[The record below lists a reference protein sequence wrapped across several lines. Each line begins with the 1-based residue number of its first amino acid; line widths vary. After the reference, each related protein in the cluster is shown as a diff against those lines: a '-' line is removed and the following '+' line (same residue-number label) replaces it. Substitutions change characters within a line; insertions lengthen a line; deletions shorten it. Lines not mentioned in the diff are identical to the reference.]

1 MSAPNLNV
9 EVIGKTRKET
19 TPGGIT
25 EEQWA
30 EHDALLEARK
40 PLRDFRFWRVTHTG
54 EIRYV
59 TISADPIF
67 DEHGAFRG
75 YQGVGRDRTE
85 EELASRRRE
94 GARFELLQ
102 AIGNLTEGVSL
113 WDHEDR
119 LVICNSEYYRQAGRA
134 ADKLRPGVT
143 FETYLGALYDCGEL
157 PGIEDDR
164 ATFIEKRLAMRRE
177 PRGEMEIER
186 RDGWLLLQ
194 EHATPNGEC
203 FLTSKDITTLK
214 KRETELVDAMEQAKL
229 SMEQAQIANRAKL
242 EFLAT
247 MSHELRTPLNA
258 ILGFSEV
265 IRDGSGKNAE
275 ARSKE
280 YAQLIHDSGSHL
292 LLLINDILDVSR
304 IESRNLDLQEVFI
317 EPDQIIG
324 SCVRMLADRAERSNI
339 RLESHLGLPDVVLRA
354 DARAMKQVVLN
365 LLSNAVKFTE
375 PDGCVSVSSEHVEGG
390 FQITV
395 ADDGIGIPA
404 EHIPSIFAPFKQ
416 LEDINVRRFEG
427 TGLGLYISKRLI
439 ELHDGSIS
447 IESEEG
453 KGTTTRLFIPV
464 ERSVLLDDQDTPVEN
479 VVPLPQTTK
488 EDPAPRVSAAG
499 GD

>member
-1 MSAPNLNV
+1 
-9 EVIGKTRKET
+9 
-19 TPGGIT
+19 
-25 EEQWA
+25 
-30 EHDALLEARK
+30 
-40 PLRDFRFWRVTHTG
+40 
-54 EIRYV
+54 
-59 TISADPIF
+59 
-67 DEHGAFRG
+67 
-75 YQGVGRDRTE
+75 
-85 EELASRRRE
+85 
-94 GARFELLQ
+94 
-102 AIGNLTEGVSL
+102 
-113 WDHEDR
+113 
-119 LVICNSEYYRQAGRA
+119 
-134 ADKLRPGVT
+134 
-143 FETYLGALYDCGEL
+143 
-157 PGIEDDR
+157 
-164 ATFIEKRLAMRRE
+164 
-177 PRGEMEIER
+177 MEIER

-203 FLTSKDITTLK
+203 FPTSKDITTLK

-447 IESEEG
+447 IESEGG